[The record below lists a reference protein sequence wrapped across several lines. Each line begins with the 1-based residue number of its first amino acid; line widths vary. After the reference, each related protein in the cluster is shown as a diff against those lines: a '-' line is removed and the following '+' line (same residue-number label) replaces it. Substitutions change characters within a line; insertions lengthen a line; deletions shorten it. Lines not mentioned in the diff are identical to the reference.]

1 MGIVVDK
8 IFKAFVVEEK
18 DDSVI
23 SHIKDWS
30 MDQLSEGDTI
40 VEVDYS
46 AINYKDA
53 LATIKNGGVIRSYPM
68 IPGIDFSGTII
79 ETTHD
84 GLSVGDKVVVTGQ
97 GTGVSHT
104 GGFSEIAR
112 IPGEWVQPLPKGMDL
127 KVAAFVGTAG
137 ITAAQAIHRLESVGL
152 SKDKNA
158 SILVTGATGGVGSM
172 AINLLRAQGFTNITA
187 LSRKQSTDYLES
199 LGVKQVIS
207 MDKLMENTKP
217 LQKQAFD
224 YVIDTIG
231 GKTLEAILPK
241 ISYGGG
247 ISLCGNASGIGFS
260 TTVLPFILRGITMF
274 GIDSV
279 QLSSKEKE
287 KLWEMINESLTT
299 EMIEKTISKEI
310 SLEDINETTKELL
323 EGTHSGRTIVKV
335 K

>member
-1 MGIVVDK
+1 MSDK
-8 IFKAFVVEEK
+8 IFKALIVDEQ
-18 DDSVI
+18 DDSVF
-23 SHIKDWS
+23 SSVKEWS
-30 MDQLSEGDTI
+30 VDRLSEGDTL
-40 VEVDYS
+40 VEVNYS

-84 GLSVGDKVVVTGQ
+84 GLKVGDKVVVTGQ

-112 IPGEWVQPLPKGMDL
+112 VPGEWIQVVPQEMDL

-137 ITAAQAIHRLESVGL
+137 ITAAQAIHRLESIGL
-152 SKDKNA
+152 NDDKEA
-158 SILVTGATGGVGSM
+158 SILITGATGGVGSM
-172 AINLLRAQGFTNITA
+172 AINLLKAHGFTNITA
-187 LSRKQSTDYLES
+187 LSRKNSTDYLET
-199 LGVKQVIS
+199 LGVQHIIS
-207 MDKLMENTKP
+207 TDEMLENTRP
-217 LQKQAFD
+217 LQKQEFD

-231 GKTLEAILPK
+231 GATLEAILPK

-247 ISLCGNASGIGFS
+247 IALCGNASGIKFN

-279 QLSSKEKE
+279 QLTSDEKKELWQTINQSITKE
-287 KLWEMINESLTT
+287 MVDS
-299 EMIEKTISKEI
+299 TISNDV
-310 SLEDINETTKELL
+310 SLEGILSVTKQLL
-323 EGTHSGRTIVKV
+323 EGTHSGRTIVSIK
-335 K
+335 

>member
-1 MGIVVDK
+1 MMDK
-8 IFKAFVVEEK
+8 TFKALIVSEK
-18 DDSVI
+18 DDSII
-23 SHIKDWS
+23 SSIEDWS
-30 MDQLSEGDTI
+30 VDRLSEGDTL
-40 VEVDYS
+40 VEVEYS

-79 ETTHD
+79 ETTHE
-84 GLSVGDKVVVTGQ
+84 GLSVGDRVVVTGQ

-112 IPGEWVQPLPKGMDL
+112 IPGEWIQVVPQDLDL

-152 SKDKNA
+152 GENKES
-158 SILVTGATGGVGSM
+158 SILITGATGGVGSM
-172 AINLLRAQGFTNITA
+172 AINLLKAKGFNNITA
-187 LSRKQSTDYLES
+187 LTRKKSTDYLDS
-199 LGVKQVIS
+199 LGVQHIIS
-207 MDKLMENTKP
+207 TEEILENTRP
-217 LQKQAFD
+217 LQKQLFD

-231 GKTLEAILPK
+231 GATLEAILPK

-247 ISLCGNASGIGFS
+247 ISLCGNASGIKFS
-260 TTVLPFILRGITMF
+260 TTVLPFILRGVTMF

-279 QLSSKEKE
+279 QLTTEEKSA
-287 KLWEMINESLTT
+287 LWDTIKDSITKEMIDA
-299 EMIEKTISKEI
+299 TIANEI
-310 SLEDINETTKELL
+310 SLEDIVPVTKQLL
-323 EGTHSGRTIVKV
+323 EGTHSGRTIVKI

>member
-1 MGIVVDK
+1 MMDK
-8 IFKAFVVEEK
+8 TFKALIVSEK
-18 DDSVI
+18 DDSII
-23 SHIKDWS
+23 SSIEDWS
-30 MDQLSEGDTI
+30 VDRLSEGDTL
-40 VEVDYS
+40 VEVEYS

-79 ETTHD
+79 ETTHE
-84 GLSVGDKVVVTGQ
+84 GLSVGDRVVVTGQ

-112 IPGEWVQPLPKGMDL
+112 IPGEWIQVVPQDLDL

-152 SKDKNA
+152 GENKES
-158 SILVTGATGGVGSM
+158 SILITGATGGVGSM
-172 AINLLRAQGFTNITA
+172 AINLLKAKGFNNITA
-187 LSRKQSTDYLES
+187 LTRKKSTDYLDS
-199 LGVKQVIS
+199 LGVQHIIS
-207 MDKLMENTKP
+207 TEEMLENTRP
-217 LQKQAFD
+217 LQKQSFD

-231 GKTLEAILPK
+231 GVTLEAILPK

-247 ISLCGNASGIGFS
+247 ISLCGNASGIKFT
-260 TTVLPFILRGITMF
+260 TTVLPFILRGVTMF

-279 QLSSKEKE
+279 QLTTEEKSA
-287 KLWEMINESLTT
+287 LWDTIKDSITKEMIDA
-299 EMIEKTISKEI
+299 TIANEI
-310 SLEDINETTKELL
+310 SLEDIVPVTKQLL
-323 EGTHSGRTIVKV
+323 EGTHSGRTIVKI

>member
-1 MGIVVDK
+1 MMDK
-8 IFKAFVVEEK
+8 TFKALIVSEK
-18 DDSVI
+18 DDSII
-23 SHIKDWS
+23 SSIEDWS
-30 MDQLSEGDTI
+30 VDRLSEGDTL
-40 VEVDYS
+40 VEVEYS

-79 ETTHD
+79 ETTHE
-84 GLSVGDKVVVTGQ
+84 GLSVGDRVVVTGQ

-112 IPGEWVQPLPKGMDL
+112 IPGEWIQVVPQDLDL

-152 SKDKNA
+152 GENKES
-158 SILVTGATGGVGSM
+158 SILITGATGGVGSM
-172 AINLLRAQGFTNITA
+172 AINSLKAKGFNNITA
-187 LSRKQSTDYLES
+187 LTRKKSTDYLDS
-199 LGVKQVIS
+199 LGVQHIIS
-207 MDKLMENTKP
+207 TEEILENTRP
-217 LQKQAFD
+217 LQKQLFD

-231 GKTLEAILPK
+231 GATLEAILPK

-247 ISLCGNASGIGFS
+247 ISLCGNASGIKFS
-260 TTVLPFILRGITMF
+260 TTVLPFILRGVTMF

-279 QLSSKEKE
+279 QLTTEEKSA
-287 KLWEMINESLTT
+287 LWDTIKDSITKEMIDA
-299 EMIEKTISKEI
+299 TIANEI
-310 SLEDINETTKELL
+310 SLEDIVPVTKQLL
-323 EGTHSGRTIVKV
+323 EGTHSGRTIVKI

>member
-1 MGIVVDK
+1 MDK
-8 IFKAFVVEEK
+8 TFKALIVSEK
-18 DDSVI
+18 DDSII
-23 SHIKDWS
+23 SSIEDWS
-30 MDQLSEGDTI
+30 VDRLSEGDTL
-40 VEVDYS
+40 VEVEYS

-79 ETTHD
+79 ETTHE
-84 GLSVGDKVVVTGQ
+84 GLSVGDRVVVTGQ

-112 IPGEWVQPLPKGMDL
+112 IPGEWIQVVPQDLDL

-152 SKDKNA
+152 GENKES
-158 SILVTGATGGVGSM
+158 SILITGATGGVGSM
-172 AINLLRAQGFTNITA
+172 AINSLKAKGFNNITA
-187 LSRKQSTDYLES
+187 LTRKKSTDYLDS
-199 LGVKQVIS
+199 LGVQHIIS
-207 MDKLMENTKP
+207 TEEILENTRP
-217 LQKQAFD
+217 LQKQLFD

-231 GKTLEAILPK
+231 GATLEAILPK

-247 ISLCGNASGIGFS
+247 ISLCGNASGIKFS
-260 TTVLPFILRGITMF
+260 TTVLPFILRGVTMF

-279 QLSSKEKE
+279 QLTTEEKSA
-287 KLWEMINESLTT
+287 LWDTIKDSITKEMIDA
-299 EMIEKTISKEI
+299 TIANEI
-310 SLEDINETTKELL
+310 SLEDIVPVTKQLL
-323 EGTHSGRTIVKV
+323 EGTHSGRTIVKI

>member
-1 MGIVVDK
+1 MMDK
-8 IFKAFVVEEK
+8 TFKALIVSEK
-18 DDSVI
+18 DDSII
-23 SHIKDWS
+23 SSIEDWS
-30 MDQLSEGDTI
+30 VDRLSEGDTL
-40 VEVDYS
+40 VEVEYS

-79 ETTHD
+79 ETTHE
-84 GLSVGDKVVVTGQ
+84 GLSVGDRVVVTGQ

-112 IPGEWVQPLPKGMDL
+112 IPGEWIQVVPQDLDL

-152 SKDKNA
+152 GENKES
-158 SILVTGATGGVGSM
+158 SILITGATGGVGSM
-172 AINLLRAQGFTNITA
+172 AINLLKAKGFNNITA
-187 LSRKQSTDYLES
+187 LTRKKSTDYLDS
-199 LGVKQVIS
+199 LGVQHIIS
-207 MDKLMENTKP
+207 TEEMLENTRP
-217 LQKQAFD
+217 LQKQLFD

-231 GKTLEAILPK
+231 GATLEAILPK

-247 ISLCGNASGIGFS
+247 ISLCGNASGIKFS
-260 TTVLPFILRGITMF
+260 TTVLPFILRGVTMF

-279 QLSSKEKE
+279 QLTTEEKSA
-287 KLWEMINESLTT
+287 LWDTIKDSITKEMIDA
-299 EMIEKTISKEI
+299 TIANEI
-310 SLEDINETTKELL
+310 SLEDIVPVTKQLL
-323 EGTHSGRTIVKV
+323 EGTHSGRTIVKI

>member
-1 MGIVVDK
+1 MVDKMFKALVVD
-8 IFKAFVVEEK
+8 EK
-18 DDSVI
+18 DDSVTATVENCSI
-23 SHIKDWS
+23 DS
-30 MDQLSEGDTI
+30 LSEGDTVI
-40 VEVDYS
+40 EITYS

-68 IPGIDFSGTII
+68 IPGIDLSGTII

-84 GLSVGDKVVVTGQ
+84 GLSVGDRVVVTGQ

-112 IPGEWVQPLPKGMDL
+112 VPGEWVQVIPNSLNL

-137 ITAAQAIHRLESVGL
+137 ITAAQAIHRLNSIGL
-152 SKDKNA
+152 GHNKEAK
-158 SILVTGATGGVGSM
+158 ILITGATGGVGSM
-172 AINLLRAQGFTNITA
+172 AINLLHAQGFKHITA
-187 LSRKQSTDYLES
+187 LTRKKPTAYLEK
-199 LGVKQVIS
+199 LGVTNFIS
-207 MDKLMENTKP
+207 HDDLVENTRP

-231 GKTLEAILPK
+231 GDTLESILPK

-247 ISLCGNASGIGFS
+247 IALCGNASGIKFS

-279 QLSSKEKE
+279 QLSSEDKSALWATINNNLSKE
-287 KLWEMINESLTT
+287 MVES
-299 EMIEKTISKEI
+299 TISNEV
-310 SLEDINETTKELL
+310 SLDGITSVTEQLL